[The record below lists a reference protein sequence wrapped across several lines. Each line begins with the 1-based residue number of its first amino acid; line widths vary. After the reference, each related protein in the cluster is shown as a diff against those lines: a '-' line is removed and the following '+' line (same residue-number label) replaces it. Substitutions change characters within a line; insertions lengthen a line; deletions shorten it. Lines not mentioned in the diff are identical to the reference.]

1 MAADTETP
9 AADAVKAADDAGAK
23 AAEATAQT
31 AKAAASETAN
41 TAKAA
46 AAQAEKTAS
55 KTKVRPSTQA
65 AKAPTRKPSPPRKFT
80 GETSMA
86 TAKKEAEKTVETF
99 AAASNEAVKEGFEK
113 SIAALN
119 DMSAFQRESIDA
131 VIASAT
137 TASKSLE
144 ELNTRAV
151 DYTRKSFE
159 DGMTTARSLA
169 SAKSVQEV
177 VEIHADYTKSAM
189 EAWLAEVNKTSDLM
203 SAMMK
208 DTFKPLNDRFA
219 AAVEMAQSQR

>member
-1 MAADTETP
+1 MAITQTP
-9 AADAVKAADDAGAK
+9 GAEAVKAADDAGAK
-23 AAEATAQT
+23 AAETGAQT
-31 AKAAASETAN
+31 AKAAASDTAK

-46 AAQAEKTAS
+46 AAQAGKTAS
-55 KTKVRPSTQA
+55 NTKVRPSTKT
-65 AKAPTRKPSPPRKFT
+65 AKAANRKPSPPRKFT
-80 GETSMA
+80 GDSSMA

-99 AAASNEAVKEGFEK
+99 AAASNEAMKDGFEK

-119 DMSAFQRESIDA
+119 DMSAFQRDSIDA

-144 ELNTRAV
+144 ELNARAV
-151 DYTRKSFE
+151 DYTRKSLE
-159 DGMTTARSLA
+159 DGMATARSLA

-189 EAWLAEVNKTSDLM
+189 EAWLAEVNRTSDLM
-203 SAMMK
+203 SSMMK